1 MGTQFSQQCRESV
14 RYSEKIKIMSP
25 VRKQWAPNL
34 LIIIIMNYTQE
45 ISSAPVVLVEFYATW
60 CPHCRKMMP
69 VMEDIKTLLAD
80 NLKVLQ
86 FDIDKNEALAD
97 QEKVNSLPTFILYSD
112 GKEVMRETGEM
123 PGEVLLQKI
132 QAAIS

>member
-1 MGTQFSQQCRESV
+1 
-14 RYSEKIKIMSP
+14 
-25 VRKQWAPNL
+25 
-34 LIIIIMNYTQE
+34 
-45 ISSAPVVLVEFYATW
+45 
-60 CPHCRKMMP
+60 MMP

>member
-1 MGTQFSQQCRESV
+1 
-14 RYSEKIKIMSP
+14 
-25 VRKQWAPNL
+25 
-34 LIIIIMNYTQE
+34 MNYTEE
-45 ISSAPVVLVEFYATW
+45 IKSAPVVLVEFYATW

-69 VMEDIKTLLAD
+69 IMEDIKALLAD

-86 FDIDKNEALAD
+86 FDIDKNEELAD
-97 QEKVNSLPTFILYSD
+97 EMRVKSLPTFILYDD

-132 QAAIS
+132 QAAIA